1 MTSARRGVA
10 ALEFALSFPVFLAI
24 IGGIVELGMFV
35 SFHHI
40 IARAAR
46 DGARVGSVTIEGA
59 DPTGSL
65 IEAEAVE
72 QAEFVLETMGHPCE
86 ETCTVEAEWTTHA
99 DGYRYVT
106 VTVTFPYQGVT
117 GMLPYLNDAQSA
129 ADFTMLTQQQ

>member
-1 MTSARRGVA
+1 MRTHRRGVA
-10 ALEFALSFPVFLAI
+10 ALEFALTFPVFLAI

-86 ETCTVEAEWTTHA
+86 DPCTVEADWHA
-99 DGYRYVT
+99 GEDGYQYVT
-106 VTVTFPYQGVT
+106 VTVLFPYQGVT
-117 GMLPYLNDAQSA
+117 GLLPYLNDVLSE